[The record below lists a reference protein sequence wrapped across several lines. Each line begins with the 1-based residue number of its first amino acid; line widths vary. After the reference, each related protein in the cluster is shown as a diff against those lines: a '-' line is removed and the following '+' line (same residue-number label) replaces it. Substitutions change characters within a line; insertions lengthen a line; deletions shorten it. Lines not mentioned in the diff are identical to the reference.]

1 MCQLTPLPRSPGE
14 PSFIKKKKKYDGNE
28 WFPNAEITSLIP
40 DSGPHTE
47 YTHAQTLSLYNRLS
61 PEKPTTQKQT
71 NPFCIDLTVQK
82 RASERASCNRGCLPT
97 ALPLSPTNY
106 AELNICFYRASPAF
120 NHPVP
125 RKHGHGLPSRLPVFV
140 PENGCRLQRRE
151 GKEGGMRCITFE
163 KLCSERHRTHSP
175 WLERCSAV
183 SSPCHSCR
191 DTDGA

>member
-14 PSFIKKKKKYDGNE
+14 PSFIKKKKKRYDRNE
-28 WFPNAEITSLIP
+28 WFPNAQITSLIP

-47 YTHAQTLSLYNRLS
+47 YTHAQTPSPYNRLCL
-61 PEKPTTQKQT
+61 EKPTTQKQA
-71 NPFCIDLTVQK
+71 NLHRPHSAE
-82 RASERASCNRGCLPT
+82 ASERAATVAASRQHF
-97 ALPLSPTNY
+97 PLSPTNY
-106 AELNICFYRASPAF
+106 AELNICFYKASPAF

-125 RKHGHGLPSRLPVFV
+125 RKHGHGLPSRLPVSV

-151 GKEGGMRCITFE
+151 GKEGGVPCIMFE
-163 KLCSERHRTHSP
+163 TLCSERRRTHSP

-183 SSPCHSCR
+183 SSPGHSCR